1 MFVDAAHNKL
11 TQRVASRVYNRDAMM
26 MSDFFGHF
34 LRIDYCCTAGRAIYR
49 IGSRQRRLLRESVAG
64 LDCNSAC
71 GSGRQPTAG
80 MDAHLQSIYVNG
92 VSLLDCGAKDLSRA
106 TVWCCPANT

>member
-34 LRIDYCCTAGRAIYR
+34 LRIDYGCTAGRAIYR
-49 IGSRQRRLLRESVAG
+49 IGSRQRRLL
-64 LDCNSAC
+64 
-71 GSGRQPTAG
+71 
-80 MDAHLQSIYVNG
+80 
-92 VSLLDCGAKDLSRA
+92 
-106 TVWCCPANT
+106 